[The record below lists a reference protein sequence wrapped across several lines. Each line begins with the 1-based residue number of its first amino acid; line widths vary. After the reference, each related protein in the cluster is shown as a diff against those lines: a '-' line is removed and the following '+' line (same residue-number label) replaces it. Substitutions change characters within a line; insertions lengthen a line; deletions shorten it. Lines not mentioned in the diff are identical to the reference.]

1 MTDQKSPRSKK
12 ILLLT
17 NVERGE
23 ANVFLSTAHA
33 LIEADP
39 NVELHFATFSGLDA
53 DVTSVWEEARRKVPQ
68 AKPIVYH
75 ELTGVSMGTGVMQYF
90 MRKNPGQKEITL
102 PESFMAKPGFSTTLQ
117 AIKDTIPIFIPYE
130 GPQLVEI
137 VASIMEVI
145 KKVDADL
152 VVINSLMTPG
162 LTACYHMGVKFSCLS
177 PNAIKEFAGP
187 FQPRLANLWKYP
199 ALFSRFSYPIP
210 WYLKPIN
217 VLYILFAVYSFEKD
231 PHRREVQE
239 YLSSQAGMTLRTP
252 VDLLRDRPDGL
263 KILVS
268 TLPELDF
275 PVYVPPHVIP
285 CGPILRIAPPIS
297 ETDPTLESWLA
308 NGPTVYFNLG
318 SLCSIAEDQAVEIAL
333 ALKSVLDT
341 VNQQSGDSHL
351 QVLWKLKKHGEY
363 EVYEEGCKIQEI
375 LGKELQADIVRIV
388 DWVLAEPISVLT
400 SGHIACSVHHG
411 GANSYNE
418 SVVAGVPQVVLP
430 LWTDCYEYA
439 QRVEMHGIG
448 RWGTRVSKPKW
459 TAEELTR
466 ELLVVLHG
474 ERSDAMKVKAREL
487 AAICKINGNGAVV
500 AARML
505 LEECEK

>member
-1 MTDQKSPRSKK
+1 MTEQKSPRSRR
-12 ILLLT
+12 ILMLT

-23 ANVFLSTAHA
+23 ANVFMSTSHA

-39 NVELHFATFSGLDA
+39 DVEIHFATFAGLEA
-53 DVTSVWEEARRKVPQ
+53 DVAAVWDEARSKVPQ

-90 MRKNPGQKEITL
+90 LRKNPDQKELTL
-102 PESFMAKPGFSTTLQ
+102 PDSFMAKPGISTTLQ

-137 VASIMEVI
+137 VNSIIEVI

-152 VVINSLMTPG
+152 VVVNSLMTPG
-162 LTACYHMGVKFSCLS
+162 LTACYHLGIKFSCLS

-187 FQPRLANLWKYP
+187 YQPRFANLWKYP
-199 ALFSRFSYPIP
+199 A
-210 WYLKPIN
+210 
-217 VLYILFAVYSFEKD
+217 KD
-231 PHRREVQE
+231 IHKREVQK
-239 YLSSQAGMTLRTP
+239 YLTAHSGMTLRTP
-252 VDLLRDRPDGL
+252 VDLLQDRPDGL

-268 TLPELDF
+268 TLPQLDF

-285 CGPILRIAPPIS
+285 CGPILRIAPPIT
-297 ETDPTLESWLA
+297 ETDPKLESWLA
-308 NGPTVYFNLG
+308 IAPTVYLNLG

-341 VNQQSGDSHL
+341 VKQSGSPL

-363 EVYEEGCKIQEI
+363 EVHEEGCRLQNI
-375 LGKELQADIVRIV
+375 LGNELQSDVVRIV
-388 DWVLAEPISVLT
+388 DWVLAEPISVLQ
-400 SGHIACSVHHG
+400 SGHIACTIHHG

-418 SVVAGVPQVVLP
+418 SVVAGIPQVVLP

-448 RWGTRVSKPKW
+448 RWGTRISKPQW
-459 TAEELTR
+459 TSEELTR
-466 ELLVVLHG
+466 ELLIVLLG
-474 ERSDAMKVKAREL
+474 ERSEAMKRKAKEL
-487 AAICKINGNGAVV
+487 AAVCKANGNGAIV
-500 AARML
+500 AAKII
-505 LEECEK
+505 LEECER